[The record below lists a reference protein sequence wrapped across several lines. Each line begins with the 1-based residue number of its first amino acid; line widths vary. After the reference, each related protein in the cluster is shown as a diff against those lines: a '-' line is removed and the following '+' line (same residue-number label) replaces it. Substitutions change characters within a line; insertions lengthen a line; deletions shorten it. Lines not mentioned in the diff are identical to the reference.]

1 MSLVGPLPILPE
13 EEPQLGNFDFRRH
26 IAKPGLTG
34 IWQVSGRKET
44 TWDDRMAFDI
54 KYVEEWSVALD
65 LILIAKTFR
74 VIISGEGSY

>member
-1 MSLVGPLPILPE
+1 MSLVGPRPILPE
-13 EEPQLGNFDFRRH
+13 EEPQLGSFHFRRQ

-44 TWDDRMAFDI
+44 SWDDRMAFDI

-65 LILIAKTFR
+65 LILIFR
-74 VIISGEGSY
+74 TLEVLIKGRGAY